1 MDSFGQIA
9 ITAIGVLGS
18 ASVWK
23 YFESR
28 LKVKAQQRKNQR
40 ENSDTNQYR
49 DDLKNRVKNLESLLA
64 QSSDEKEQMR
74 KQILNLTAEV
84 HELRVK
90 VEFLTK
96 ENLRLSNK

>member
-40 ENSDTNQYR
+40 ENSDTTQYR

-96 ENLRLSNK
+96 ENLRLSKK

>member
-1 MDSFGQIA
+1 MDNFGQIA

-18 ASVWK
+18 ASIWK

-28 LKVKAQQRKNQR
+28 LKVKAEQRKNQR

-64 QSSDEKEQMR
+64 QSSDEKAEMR
-74 KQILNLTAEV
+74 KQILNLTAEIN
-84 HELRVK
+84 ELRVK

-96 ENLRLSNK
+96 ENQRLANK

>member
-18 ASVWK
+18 ASIWK

-28 LKVKAQQRKNQR
+28 LKVKAEQRKNQR

-64 QSSDEKEQMR
+64 QSSDEKEEMR

-90 VEFLTK
+90 VEFLSK
-96 ENLRLSNK
+96 ENQRLANK

>member
-1 MDSFGQIA
+1 MDNFGQIA

-18 ASVWK
+18 ASIWK

-28 LKVKAQQRKNQR
+28 LKVKAEQRKNQR

-64 QSSDEKEQMR
+64 QSSDEKEEMR

-96 ENLRLSNK
+96 ENQRLANK

>member
-1 MDSFGQIA
+1 MDNFGQIA

-18 ASVWK
+18 ASIWK

-28 LKVKAQQRKNQR
+28 LKVKAEQRKNQR

-64 QSSDEKEQMR
+64 QSSDEKEIMR
-74 KQILNLTAEV
+74 KQILDLTAEV

-90 VEFLTK
+90 VEFLSK
-96 ENLRLSNK
+96 ENQRLANK

>member
-40 ENSDTNQYR
+40 ENSDTTQYR